1 MEPEGGLLLDKMGRY
16 PEAFAAFAEGKRVL
30 REITGQAYL
39 EKQAEELTKRLAEFF
54 VAGRVNIL
62 PRASVRADV
71 AQPIFTIGFP
81 RSGTTMVEQSLSSHP
96 RIAAGDEL
104 PIVNELTALMPRML
118 GSPLAYPEAL
128 SELWLGD
135 QAEGLEQSA

>member
-1 MEPEGGLLLDKMGRY
+1 
-16 PEAFAAFAEGKRVL
+16 
-30 REITGQAYL
+30 
-39 EKQAEELTKRLAEFF
+39 
-54 VAGRVNIL
+54 
-62 PRASVRADV
+62 
-71 AQPIFTIGFP
+71 
-81 RSGTTMVEQSLSSHP
+81 MVEQSLSSHP